1 MVLWYHVK
9 GLKRQREENTVADI
23 FNSDGSKLLIKAL
36 LSLNNEEECRAFL
49 EDALTTKEILDLGQ
63 RLVVAKL
70 LSEQTVYNK
79 IAEETGAST
88 ATISRV
94 NRSYLYGKGGY
105 QTVLGRIVK

>member
-1 MVLWYHVK
+1 M
-9 GLKRQREENTVADI
+9 ADI
-23 FNSDGSKLLIKAL
+23 FNSEGAELLVEAL
-36 LSLNNEEECRAFL
+36 LSLKNKEECKAFL
-49 EDALTTKEILDLGQ
+49 EDALTTKEIIDLGQ
-63 RLVVAKL
+63 RLVVAKM

-105 QTVLGRIVK
+105 QTVLERIVK